1 MKTIQSVISKVL
13 DSSVTH
19 YVFIP
24 ILIFVAGWI
33 KDACD
38 KKKENKKIGCWLKTY
53 RKPRGF
59 YNMMW
64 GFYKLLGVSFFC
76 VLVVREILE
85 MHNSKL
91 ISYIISDAI
100 YLAISA
106 IITRIIW
113 KCPVMK
119 SEFLSHGTAKK
130 ILTIALYV
138 IYVMY
143 CITSINT
150 IIALILFTVGILL
163 WRFFLCKYSDVTY
176 IFENRYADIYIKGND
191 KIEAV
196 STMTIRKNGN
206 WIIANRII
214 NECKEEIRIRED
226 DIVRVDYYGEP
237 IIINKK
243 L

>member
-24 ILIFVAGWI
+24 IIILVAGWI
-33 KDACD
+33 KNACD

-64 GFYKLLGVSFFC
+64 RFYISLGVSLFFT
-76 VLVVREILE
+76 VMVREICKKE
-85 MHNSKL
+85 SIPN
-91 ISYIISDAI
+91 IIFVAA

-106 IITRIIW
+106 IIMLIIW
-113 KCPVMK
+113 KRPVMK
-119 SEFLSHGTAKK
+119 SEFLSNGTAKK
-130 ILTIALYV
+130 ILIIALYI
-138 IYVMY
+138 IYGVY
-143 CITSINT
+143 CIMGADCT
-150 IIALILFTVGILL
+150 IALILFAVGILL
-163 WRFFLCKYSDVTY
+163 WGFFLYKYSDVTY
-176 IFENRYADIYIKGND
+176 VFENKYADIYIRGND

>member
-1 MKTIQSVISKVL
+1 MEAIQAGIKKIL
-13 DSSVTH
+13 ASSVTH
-19 YVFIP
+19 YVVIP
-24 ILIFVAGWI
+24 ILILVAEWI
-33 KDACD
+33 KNACD

-64 GFYKLLGVSFFC
+64 RFYISLGVSLFLT
-76 VLVVREILE
+76 VMVREICKKE
-85 MHNSKL
+85 SIPN
-91 ISYIISDAI
+91 IIFDAA

-106 IITRIIW
+106 IIMLIIW
-113 KCPVMK
+113 KRPVMK
-119 SEFLSHGTAKK
+119 SEFLSNGTAKK
-130 ILTIALYV
+130 ILIIALYI
-138 IYVMY
+138 IYGVY
-143 CITSINT
+143 CIMGADCT
-150 IIALILFTVGILL
+150 IALILFAVGILL
-163 WRFFLCKYSDVTY
+163 WGFFLYKYSDVTY
-176 IFENRYADIYIKGND
+176 VFENKYADIYIRGND

-206 WIIANRII
+206 WIIANRIV